1 MATKTKTKVSLPEEK
16 RFQLADM
23 IAKTCNKPSADSLNA
38 NRKYYFGQIMNQ
50 PLRING
56 EVTSLS
62 ARYDDETAM
71 HVTNLILNRLSTT
84 DLFSATATL
93 SVEE

>member
-1 MATKTKTKVSLPEEK
+1 MATKTNKKVSLPEEK

-23 IAKTCNKPSADSLNA
+23 ISATCDRPSADALNA
-38 NRKYYFGQIMNQ
+38 NRKYYFGQIINQ

-71 HVTNLILNRLSTT
+71 HVTNLVLTRLSTT
-84 DLFSATATL
+84 DLFSATV
-93 SVEE
+93 SISMED

>member
-1 MATKTKTKVSLPEEK
+1 MAQRQPKKVSLTEEK
-16 RFQLADM
+16 RFALADM
-23 IAKTCNKPSADSLNA
+23 IAKTCNKPSAEALNA
-38 NRKYYFGQIMNQ
+38 NRKYYFGQIINQ

-62 ARYDDETAM
+62 ARYEEETAM
-71 HVTNLILNRLSTT
+71 HVTNLILTRLSTT
-84 DLFSATATL
+84 DLFSATTTL